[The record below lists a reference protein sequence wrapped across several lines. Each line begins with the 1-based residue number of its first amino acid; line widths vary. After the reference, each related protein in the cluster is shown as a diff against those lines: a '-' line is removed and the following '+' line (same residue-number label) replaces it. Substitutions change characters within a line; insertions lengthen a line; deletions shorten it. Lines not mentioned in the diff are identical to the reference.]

1 MKSISKLALAAAL
14 STGVVSTAIALPAAA
29 QKKNDKAAQ
38 GPKLS
43 DAIRK
48 PLAAAQTALTAKD
61 YPTALAQTAIAEPLA
76 TTDEEKYFVAAM
88 QLQATAPSND
98 LQALAP
104 ILDKLIVN
112 PKTPPAQLGQ
122 YNFLRGEAAFQKKKY
137 AEALPYLTKAQQ
149 LGYQNEAL
157 QLRIA
162 SANIETG
169 NTAGGLAAIDKT
181 INDEI
186 AAGKKPSEDLYNYAL
201 GKVYGKDPAATSQW
215 SMRKLKAYPT
225 AKNWRESLLIYRDG
239 AAKGKLDRGMQI
251 DLFRLMRATK
261 SLADRGDY
269 LEYADLLYIGGYPAE
284 AKAVIDEGKAT
295 GKIPASDASA
305 TRTMT
310 DVNTALKSE
319 GSLAGSETKAKA
331 AGNGKMALSTGDAYL
346 GQGNT
351 AKALEMYALAGQK
364 GGVDASELALHTGAA
379 YAQAGQKDQARTAFQ
394 SVSTGPRKDIAAF
407 WLQYLDTGVAGA
419 TPAAAAQ

>member
-1 MKSISKLALAAAL
+1 MKSISKLALAAML

-61 YPTALAQTAIAEPLA
+61 YTTALAQTAIAEPLA

-88 QLQATAPSND
+88 QLQAIAPSND
-98 LQALAP
+98 LQKLAP
-104 ILDKLIVN
+104 VLDKLIAN
-112 PKTPPAQLGQ
+112 PKTPAAQLGQ
-122 YNFLRGEAAFQKKKY
+122 YNFLRGEAAFQTKKY
-137 AEALPYLTKAQQ
+137 AEALPYLTKAQE

-162 SANIETG
+162 AANIETG
-169 NTAGGLAAIDKT
+169 NTSGGLAAIEKT

-201 GKVYGKDPAATSQW
+201 GRVYRKDAATTAQW

-225 AKNWRESLLIYRDG
+225 AKNWREAILIYRDG
-239 AAKGKLDRGMQI
+239 GAKLDRGQQI

-269 LEYADLLYIGGYPAE
+269 LEYADLTYIGGYPAE

-295 GKIPASDASA
+295 GKIPAADASA
-305 TRTMT
+305 TRLLT
-310 DVNTALKSE
+310 DIGTALKAE
-319 GSLAGSETKAKA
+319 GSMTALETKAKA
-331 AGNGKMALSTGDAYL
+331 AANGKLALTTGDAYL
-346 GQGNT
+346 GQGNA
-351 AKALEMYALAGQK
+351 AKALEMYAVASQK

-394 SVSTGPRKDIAAF
+394 SITAPGPRKDLAGF
-407 WLQYLDTGVAGA
+407 WIQYLDTGVAGTTA
-419 TPAAAAQ
+419 VAAQ

>member
-1 MKSISKLALAAAL
+1 MKSISKLALAAML
-14 STGVVSTAIALPAAA
+14 STGVMSTAIALPAAA

-48 PLAAAQTALTAKD
+48 PLAAAQAALTAKD

-98 LQALAP
+98 LQKLAP
-104 ILDKLIVN
+104 ILDRLIAN
-112 PKTPPAQLGQ
+112 PKTPPAALGQ
-122 YNFLRGEAAFQKKKY
+122 YNFLRGEAAFQNKKY
-137 AEALPYLTKAQQ
+137 AEALPYLNKAQE

-162 SANIETG
+162 SASIESG
-169 NTAGGLAAIDKT
+169 NTAGGLAAIEKT

-201 GKVYGKDPAATSQW
+201 GKVYRKDPAATAQW

-225 AKNWRESLLIYRDG
+225 AKNWREALLIYRDG
-239 AAKGKLDRGMQI
+239 GAKLDRGQQI

-269 LEYADLLYIGGYPAE
+269 LEYADLTLIGGYPAE
-284 AKAVIDEGKAT
+284 TRAVLDEGKAT

-305 TRTMT
+305 TRLST
-310 DVNTALKSE
+310 DANTAIKNE
-319 GSLAGSETKAKA
+319 GSLTGLETKAKA
-331 AGNGKMALSTGDAYL
+331 AANGKLALSTGDVYL
-346 GQGNT
+346 GQGNAT
-351 AKALEMYALAGQK
+351 KALEMYAVAKQK

-379 YAQAGQKDQARTAFQ
+379 HAQAGQKDQARAAFQ
-394 SVSTGPRKDIAAF
+394 SITAAGPRKDMAAF
-407 WLQYLDTGVAGA
+407 WIQYLDTGVAGS
-419 TPAAAAQ
+419 AAVAAQ

>member
-1 MKSISKLALAAAL
+1 MKSISKVALAALL
-14 STGVVSTAIALPAAA
+14 STGVVSTAIAVPAAA

-43 DAIRK
+43 DAVRK

-61 YPTALAQTAIAEPLA
+61 YATALSQAATAEPLA
-76 TTDEEKYFVAAM
+76 TTDEEKYFVAAI

-98 LQALAP
+98 LQKLAP
-104 ILDKLIVN
+104 ILDKLIAN
-112 PKTPPAQLGQ
+112 PKTPAAQLGQ
-122 YNFLRGEAAFQKKKY
+122 YNFLRGEAAFQQKKY
-137 AEALPYLTKAQQ
+137 AEALPYLNKAQE

-169 NTAGGLAAIDKT
+169 NTAGGLAAIEKT

-201 GKVYGKDPAATSQW
+201 GKVYRKDPAATSQW

-225 AKNWRESLLIYRDG
+225 AKNWREAILIYRDG
-239 AAKGKLDRGMQI
+239 GAKLERGQQL

-269 LEYADLLYIGGYPAE
+269 LEYADLAYISGYPVE
-284 AKAVIDEGKAT
+284 AKAVLDEGKAT
-295 GKIPASDASA
+295 GKLPAGDTSA
-305 TRTMT
+305 ARLTT
-310 DVNTALKSE
+310 DVNNAIKNEGSMTAL
-319 GSLAGSETKAKA
+319 ETKAKA
-331 AGNGKMALSTGDAYL
+331 SANGKLALTTGDAYL
-346 GQGNT
+346 GMGQP
-351 AKALEMYALAGQK
+351 AKALEMYEVAKQK

-379 YAQAGQKDQARTAFQ
+379 YSQSGQKDQARAAFQ
-394 SVSTGPRKDIAAF
+394 SITAAGPRKDMAAF
-407 WLQYLDTGVAGA
+407 WIQYLDTGVAGSTA
-419 TPAAAAQ
+419 VAAS